1 MNSIPPPM
9 KTYLPPGRPGH
20 ALFATTVAL
29 GVENPMVR
37 DDIARILADD
47 GFRVLAFDN
56 GLDML
61 EYFGDVL
68 LLGGPEIL
76 PDLVIAEAALPGR
89 KGLDLLADLRY
100 GGWYT
105 PFVLITPDDEGRLL
119 ADARRLGVA
128 APNVTVVEAPY
139 EIDTLRASVFF
150 LLEMAGP
157 SSEHPPKPRAAAA

>member
-1 MNSIPPPM
+1 MNSTPPPLSVYVPRIANY
-9 KTYLPPGRPGH
+9 T
-20 ALFATTVAL
+20 ATVAIGIEDPFAREDL
-29 GVENPMVR
+29 AGILVE
-37 DDIARILADD
+37 D

-61 EYFGDVL
+61 EYFGDIL
-68 LLGGPEIL
+68 LLDVEEVL
-76 PDLVIAEAALPGR
+76 PDLIIVEAGLQGR

-105 PFVLITPDDEGRLL
+105 PFVMITKGDEGKLL
-119 ADARRLGVA
+119 EDARKLGVA

-157 SSEHPPKPRAAAA
+157 SRENPPKPRAAVA